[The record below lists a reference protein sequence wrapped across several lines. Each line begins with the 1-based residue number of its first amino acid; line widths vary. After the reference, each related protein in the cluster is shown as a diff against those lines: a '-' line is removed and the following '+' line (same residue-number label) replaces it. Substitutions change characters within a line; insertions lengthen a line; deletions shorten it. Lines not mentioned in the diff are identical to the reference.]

1 MPYPTTSLL
10 DQYLRYTYPY
20 DIFARI
26 DDITGEV
33 EKRQLDGLI
42 HYVQSFCFRQ
52 IEDSLFKKILKVPI
66 LTIEGDQPAPLDSR
80 NRMKI
85 EVFVEMLRSR
95 KNKGGSRQ
103 DGRNS

>member
-1 MPYPTTSLL
+1 MPYPATSLL

-20 DIFARI
+20 DIFTRI
-26 DDITGEV
+26 DDIQGEAD
-33 EKRQLDGLI
+33 KRRIDGLI

-52 IEDSLFKKILKVPI
+52 IEDTLFEKILKLPS

-95 KNKGGSRQ
+95 KNKSGFRQ
-103 DGRNS
+103 TPR